1 MPTPAELTELTPAQ
15 QADSTMA
22 SAPDSY
28 QIHLPQFE
36 GPFDLLLFFIQR
48 DELNVYDIPIAKI
61 TADFLVYI
69 RAAEERQIE
78 LGAEFM
84 LMAAELM
91 RIKAQMLLPRPKVDA
106 QGNPE
111 DPRRD
116 LVERLLQYKQYRE
129 ASVQLDT
136 MAEQRERWLPRGYTA
151 ADLAAVRE
159 EELPQDELF
168 GLNLYQILQVYQ
180 KLIQKAQAEN
190 ARPRHVI
197 QRYPYTPEQVKR
209 MIQDGLTEVGQV
221 DFVSFVMRQPDRMF
235 LVFSFLAV
243 LELVAQQLIKVR
255 VSEGYNNF
263 FLVRLSEAA

>member
-1 MPTPAELTELTPAQ
+1 
-15 QADSTMA
+15 MA
-22 SAPDSY
+22 TAPDSY

-48 DELNVYDIPIAKI
+48 DELNVYDIPISKI
-61 TADFLVYI
+61 TSDFLVYI

-91 RIKAQMLLPRPKVDA
+91 RVKAQMLLPRPKVDA
-106 QGNPE
+106 DGNPE
-111 DPRRD
+111 DPRMD

-129 ASVQLDT
+129 ASERLDT
-136 MAEQRERWLPRGYTA
+136 LASEREQWLPRGYVS
-151 ADLAAVRE
+151 ADLAQIKT

-180 KLIQKAQAEN
+180 KLIQKAQTEN

-197 QRYPYTPEQVKR
+197 QRYPYTPEEVKKQLR
-209 MIQDGLTEVGQV
+209 AVLDQDGRV
-221 DFVSFVMRQPDRMF
+221 DFIAFVMRQPDRMY

-243 LELVAQQLIKVR
+243 LELVQFQVMR
-255 VSEGYNNF
+255 VHVTEGFNNF
-263 FLVRLSEAA
+263 YLLPYELVA